1 MGTGPSARLLKTR
14 KCLSSGGQAALLG
27 GGPGQVWAVSGQARR
42 GLQCVVR
49 SARPLRRV
57 RLGRDVTTI

>member
-27 GGPGQVWAVSGQARR
+27 GGPDRFGQSAGRPGEACSVWSEQLV
-42 GLQCVVR
+42 
-49 SARPLRRV
+49 P
-57 RLGRDVTTI
+57 